1 MKLSYSQT
9 RKIVKTS
16 LIVIIILIIIL
27 VPLYLLVINKSTSK
41 DQTNTAI
48 ENSYPI
54 ITRSDSDI
62 GFCFANTL
70 PDAKEPYR
78 FFGQEFFN
86 NTQVFFNADNGIQS
100 GSILNKW
107 EYDTSNSLSI
117 ERTINN
123 TNNIYTQDEL
133 SALGKTNKPNTYLVN
148 KLIPLYDK
156 NDPKLQGIYSELM
169 TPWVLSL
176 YSNCK

>member
-16 LIVIIILIIIL
+16 LIVIILLIILSGIYYF
-27 VPLYLLVINKSTSK
+27 VVYKSPSK
-41 DQTNTAI
+41 DQTHSAI

-78 FFGQEFFN
+78 FFGQESFN
-86 NTQVFFNADNGIQS
+86 TTQVFFNADNGIQT

-133 SALGKTNKPNTYLVN
+133 SALGKTDKPNTYLVN